1 MYARER
7 QQRIAAL
14 ARAAG
19 KVDVVTLAADLGVTP
34 ETIRRDLTALEEH
47 GLLRRVHGGAIP
59 AERWGLEPQLSAREA
74 VMTVEKER
82 IARAALAHL
91 PDEGSVLIESGST
104 PAKLAELI
112 PRDKALTVI
121 TPALPVALSLASF
134 PLLTVLTLGGRVRS
148 TTLAEVDSWA
158 AARLRD
164 VYADVAF
171 LGTNGLSVGRGLTTP
186 DHAEAE
192 LKGLMVR
199 AARKTV
205 LLADHTK
212 IGAVCLHR
220 YADLVDI
227 DLLITDTGL
236 APELAE
242 EIAAAGPEVVR
253 A

>member
-14 ARAAG
+14 ARSAG

-47 GLLRRVHGGAIP
+47 GVLRRVHGGAIP
-59 AERWGLEPQLSAREA
+59 AERWGLEPQLAARES
-74 VMTVEKER
+74 VMTAEKDR
-82 IARAALAHL
+82 IARAALEHVPA
-91 PDEGSVLIESGST
+91 EGAVLIESGST
-104 PAKLAELI
+104 PATLAALL
-112 PRDKALTVI
+112 PRDRPLTVI
-121 TPALPVALSLASF
+121 TPALPVALALAAN
-134 PLLTVLTLGGRVRS
+134 PALTVLTLGGRVRS
-148 TTLAEVDSWA
+148 TTLAEVDAWA
-158 AARLRD
+158 ADRLRGL
-164 VYADVAF
+164 YADVAF
-171 LGTNGLSVGRGLTTP
+171 LGTNGLSVTRGLTTP

-212 IGAVCLHR
+212 VGAVCLHR
-220 YADLVDI
+220 YADLTDI
-227 DLLITDTGL
+227 DLLVTDSGL

-242 EIAAAGPEVVR
+242 EIAAAGPEVVV